1 MQRSSKHN
9 AKPAGG
15 RDRRGSILVLSL
27 GVLVLMATLVLVFG
41 GVAATD
47 RRLGEGIEASREPDR
62 VARQVAEYIARIVAD
77 DVLDREVR
85 AIGVSQI
92 GGAIVP
98 RFGHAAEA
106 WDHPSTSRFMFSSP
120 DAVADGVVRNNPE
133 AYRFNPSGGTG
144 PLLTALGIAAG
155 TAAEDEAQRPRRGSD
170 PWLASDLPVDLAP
183 DFSGLNFDDFRARRD
198 YVQLTNIAPDGRAV
212 NLFNLRN
219 NFNVENGPAG
229 LSQFLTLM
237 PGDNDL
243 PTANAASTGQ
253 RRVDGLDAD
262 PNRPADWFSFQRDV
276 AYPLNRFA
284 VGWDDPRR
292 FEYQFAD
299 ADGDGIADS
308 RWVELV
314 DRTDLGA
321 PGRPVI
327 DSSGTFRF
335 FVAAKAIDLSG
346 RVNVNT
352 ATDGYLAPTDTSLP
366 GFAYRL
372 GASPAEIDLLRIL
385 SGTDAAADTGGLFYN
400 ALPQPPSG
408 NDLGNYTDY
417 GDPDFRLVVGDT
429 AYDYLKFS
437 QASGTLVPGSVAE
450 AHNDLQDLDRWV
462 VENDVNLSARISP
475 TVFLA
480 GIGNGADF
488 KVSPDERVRFWAL
501 SDADGYSSFRQNLVA
516 GNPSGFYSQT
526 ASFGNDSLLEL
537 LTRNGVNDPA
547 VLSPLEATVSGRV
560 AIGGDDLRLS
570 PLRSS
575 RPLSV
580 EVLRDMNAAPV
591 AFATDI
597 RRLVTTISGVRPL
610 ASGALRDENAGVN
623 EPDRL
628 PVRNIRLPQKN
639 IGGTTLDEQIEVWE
653 QRVPLSA
660 LAQSYTGAATQAEQ
674 ARAERSRFWR
684 TANVVFDALAPL
696 QGDGSELAWDIDAYP
711 ELLTAFYGYR
721 GPAFAYRTAGHL
733 VLNWLESI
741 EPGGAAPSSF
751 ADDIRGM
758 TLLMDNAAAYRT
770 AFETAP
776 WSFFQSTSPVQW
788 AVDPSRDIAV
798 SPDDALTS
806 APGTAIDRLLL
817 PERGNVDLRIG
828 DASDGRPAQ
837 DPVVNLYAITPQPVI
852 IEGASM
858 VVNADTPQVGGG
870 DSDHVQ
876 NPANPTGP
884 GLEFATIDYQTHVD
898 NHDFLFSLVAF
909 QIYNPFDTAIPL
921 GRPGATDSGFYLEFQ
936 GRFYP
941 LFGKKFNAASAT
953 GIELMGDEEEL
964 GPGESL
970 TIVIAS
976 QDLPVIEDRL
986 RRFNAA
992 IGAAQGTGGPAIGR
1006 VADATG
1012 VPLDLSAASL
1022 DGIDDLIETHF
1033 APGRDSGRVIV
1044 VAPFDPTGG
1053 ITETSVDWSQA
1064 VAETHFDDDLD
1075 GGRLSGD
1082 IFIDGA
1088 NGDDE
1093 VRLWR
1098 VNPSDTTMRDDV
1110 LVDRLRTL
1118 QLVSGINY
1126 RGRVD
1131 RHGLD
1136 RATRAGGRR
1145 LPGSDDDTDNPNDSN
1160 SSRLAGVAML
1170 TGPYTARHDPVP
1182 NATTYAEN
1190 VNLADNFNYG
1200 GLTFVGFASIRRYD
1214 ELDDGSGN
1222 PVPSSVS
1229 NFDAWPAFAIEPRV
1243 LTEVDGTNVDPLD
1256 QSGSAP
1262 LVDDVRRFPWNRFDS
1277 DDPTELSRRAR
1288 DNDVGEFVDG
1298 NPFYRDFDEFID
1310 DFDATT
1316 GPDFARIIKLD
1327 VAPRSIAGGV
1337 REDIEDAF
1345 HLLGMPWGTQRVEMP
1360 PLTRTPALLRVGDLV
1375 STLAIGPSYSPFRE
1389 RDGRVSQSPTDEF
1402 NQSSPR
1408 IRAELLRARWVTLP
1422 EAMAYALDYASQE
1435 WQPGDP
1441 ESKDWTQPF
1450 AGIGRKP
1457 FFPDNRATSVENPLD
1472 APQDASLDGLFRRD
1486 DPTDRS
1492 RVLGALDGG
1501 YLVLDN
1507 FVPFID
1513 GNPGTPRLEFPAP
1526 FTPFDAGGDVEDIP
1540 LGLGV
1545 PMALGILDRVAPV
1558 SVVAS
1563 AVTAFDDPSTPVNES
1578 VVRLFPA
1585 TNAVPG
1591 VVNVNTA
1598 PTNVLRA
1605 VPMLTP
1611 TFEHDLITAGP
1622 TWGQPRWIYNAGTS
1636 DEEASQ
1642 DLAAS
1647 IAAYRDLRAVA
1658 PLRFYNDPF
1667 IPGGV
1672 TPVPGS
1678 NNPAL
1683 VDFQI
1688 DDPFNLLDPL
1698 ESLGV
1703 RSFSTLVPGLR
1714 ADGVDR
1720 FTSDDVGV
1728 PIAAETPGIRTPSEL
1743 LAIRLRNEL
1752 LADQTAGGGDDPLF
1766 ASRNRFDRLGW
1777 DGDSIDNNAGTVG
1790 VSRLDSVDDAG
1801 NLADEFGERFAVFN
1815 ASAASLDVR
1824 SDVFAVWF
1832 VLHGYSAAD
1841 VAVGP
1846 DDPLL
1851 PSVRKRYLLVLDR
1864 SNVRRAGDEP
1874 RVVMFEELPAD
1885 AN

>member
-62 VARQVAEYIARIVAD
+62 VARQVAEYIASIVGD

-85 AIGVSQI
+85 ATGVTQVG
-92 GGAIVP
+92 GGAVP
-98 RFGHAAEA
+98 RFGHAAET

-120 DAVADGVVRNNPE
+120 DDVADGVVRNNPE
-133 AYRFNPSGGTG
+133 GYRFNPSGGSG
-144 PLLTALGIAAG
+144 PLLTELGLAAAA
-155 TAAEDEAQRPRRGSD
+155 AAEAEAQRPRRGSD
-170 PWLASDLPVDLAP
+170 PWLASDVPVDLAP
-183 DFSGLNFDDFRARRD
+183 DFSGLNFDDYRARRD

-219 NFNVENGPAG
+219 NFNVENGPGG

-243 PTANAASTGQ
+243 PNANPGSTGQ

-262 PNRPADWFSFQRDV
+262 PNRPADWFSFQRDI

-284 VGWDDPRR
+284 LGWDDPRR

-314 DRTDLGA
+314 DRTDLNQ

-327 DSSGTFRF
+327 DTSGTFRF

-352 ATDGYLAPTDTSLP
+352 ATDTYLSPTDTGLP
-366 GFAYRL
+366 GVAYRL
-372 GASPAEIDLLRIL
+372 GASPADIDLLRIL
-385 SGTDAAADTGGLFYN
+385 SGTDAVADTGGLFYD
-400 ALPQPPSG
+400 ALPQPAAA
-408 NDLGNYTDY
+408 NDAANYTLFN
-417 GDPDFRLVVGDT
+417 DPDFRLVVGDT
-429 AYDYLKFS
+429 AYDYLRFS
-437 QASGTLVPGSVAE
+437 QATGSPIPGSVAE

-462 VENDVNLSARISP
+462 IENDVNLSARLVP
-475 TVFLA
+475 TIFQA
-480 GIGNGADF
+480 GIGNGGDF
-488 KVSPDERVRFWAL
+488 KVSPEQRARFWAIN
-501 SDADGYSSFRQNLVA
+501 DADGFSSFNQTSG
-516 GNPSGFYSQT
+516 GNPAAFYAQ
-526 ASFGNDSLLEL
+526 AALFGNDSLLEL
-537 LTRNGVNDPA
+537 LTRNGVNDPR
-547 VLSPLEATVSGRV
+547 VLSPLEAIVSGRV

-570 PLRSS
+570 PLRSN

-580 EVLRDMNAAPV
+580 EVLRDVNAGSV
-591 AFATDI
+591 SFATDI
-597 RRLVTTISGVRPL
+597 RRLVTTISGARPL
-610 ASGALRDENAGVN
+610 SSGAVRDQNAGAN

-628 PVRNIRLPQKN
+628 PVRNVRLPGKN
-639 IGGTTLDEQIEVWE
+639 LGGAVLDEQLEVWE
-653 QRVPLSA
+653 QRLPILA
-660 LAQSYTGAATQAEQ
+660 LAEAYDGGVQQTEQ

-696 QGDGSELAWDIDAYP
+696 QGDGAELAWDVDGFP

-721 GPAFAYRTAGHL
+721 GPAFAYRTAGHV

-741 EPGGAAPSSF
+741 EPGGSAPSDF

-758 TLLMDNAAAYRT
+758 TLLMDNAATFRT

-788 AVDPSRDIAV
+788 AVDPSTDIAV

-806 APGTAIDRLLL
+806 VPGTVIDRLLL

-828 DASDGRPAQ
+828 DTSAGRPAQ
-837 DPVVNLYAITPQPVI
+837 DPVVNLYAIMPQPII
-852 IEGASM
+852 IEGASLI
-858 VVNADTPQVGGG
+858 VNADTPQAGGG
-870 DSDHVQ
+870 DNDHTP

-884 GLEFATIDYQTHVD
+884 GLGFATIDYQPHIQ
-898 NHDFLFSLVAF
+898 NNDFLFSLVGF
-909 QIYNPFDTAIPL
+909 QLYNPFDVAIPL
-921 GRPGATDSGFYLEFQ
+921 GRPGITDSGFYLEFQ

-941 LFGKKFNAASAT
+941 LFGKKFDTGPNGISLMNA
-953 GIELMGDEEEL
+953 EEEL
-964 GPGESL
+964 APGESI

-976 QDLPVIEDRL
+976 QDLTVIEDRL

-992 IGAAQGTGGPAIGR
+992 LGAAQGTGGPAIGR
-1006 VADATG
+1006 VSDATG
-1012 VPLDLSAASL
+1012 VALDRNPAAL
-1022 DGIDDLIETHF
+1022 DGIDDLIEAHF
-1033 APGRDSGRVIV
+1033 APGRNAGRVIV
-1044 VAPFDPTGG
+1044 VAPFDTNAG
-1053 ITETSVDWSQA
+1053 ISDTAVEWNQA
-1064 VAETHFDDDLD
+1064 VSLAHFNDDLN

-1098 VNPSDTTMRDDV
+1098 VNPSNPSMRDDM

-1118 QLVSGINY
+1118 QLVNGINY
-1126 RGRVD
+1126 RGRID
-1131 RHGLD
+1131 RQALD

-1160 SSRLAGVAML
+1160 SSRLQGVSML
-1170 TGPYTARHDPVP
+1170 TGPYTPRHDEVP
-1182 NATTYAEN
+1182 NATTYPEN
-1190 VNLADNFNYG
+1190 VSLADNSNFG
-1200 GLTFVGFASIRRYD
+1200 GLTFVGFSSVRRFD
-1214 ELDDGSGN
+1214 EIDDGSGS
-1222 PVPSSVS
+1222 PVPSAIS
-1229 NFDAWPAFAIEPRV
+1229 NLNAWPAFGVEPRV

-1256 QSGSAP
+1256 QSGAAP
-1262 LVDDVRRFPWNRFDS
+1262 LVDAVRRFPWNRFDS

-1288 DNDVGEFVDG
+1288 DNDIGEFVDG
-1298 NPFYRDFDEFID
+1298 EPFYRDFRDFVD
-1310 DFDATT
+1310 DFDATA
-1316 GPDFARIIKLD
+1316 GPLFARVIKLD
-1327 VAPRSIAGGV
+1327 VEPLNIAGVG
-1337 REDIEDAF
+1337 REDIEDAD
-1345 HLLGMPWGTQRVEMP
+1345 HLLNMPWGTQRVEMP
-1360 PLTRTPALLRVGDLV
+1360 PLGRASSLIRVGDLV

-1389 RDGRVSQSPTDEF
+1389 RDGRVSQSPSDEF
-1402 NQSSPR
+1402 TLSPR

-1441 ESKDWTQPF
+1441 GSKDWTQPF

-1457 FFPDNRATSVENPLD
+1457 FFPDNSATSVANPTD
-1472 APQDASLDGLFRRD
+1472 APQDATLDGLFRRD
-1486 DPTDRS
+1486 NPADRA
-1492 RVLGALDGG
+1492 RVLGALDAG

-1513 GNPGTPRLEFPAP
+1513 GNPGTARTEFPSP

-1545 PMALGILDRVAPV
+1545 PMALAILDSITPV
-1558 SVVAS
+1558 SAVAS
-1563 AVTAFDDPSTPVNES
+1563 AITAFDDPATPANES
-1578 VVRLFPA
+1578 VVRLYPA
-1585 TNAVPG
+1585 TSSVAG

-1598 PTNVLRA
+1598 PVNVLRA
-1605 VPMLTP
+1605 VPMLSP
-1611 TFEHDLITAGP
+1611 TFEHDTITAGAI
-1622 TWGQPRWIYNAGTS
+1622 WGRPRWIYNEATN

-1642 DLAAS
+1642 DLAAT

-1667 IPGGV
+1667 IPGAV
-1672 TPVPGS
+1672 PTVPGS

-1683 VDFQI
+1683 ADFQI
-1688 DDPFNLLDPL
+1688 DDPFNLSDPL
-1698 ESLGV
+1698 ESLGA
-1703 RSFSTLVPGLR
+1703 RTFSTLIPGLR
-1714 ADGVDR
+1714 ADGLDL
-1720 FTSDDVGV
+1720 FASDEVGQPV
-1728 PIAAETPGIRTPSEL
+1728 AAEMPGIRTPSEL
-1743 LAIRLRNEL
+1743 MTVRMRNEL
-1752 LADQTAGGGDDPLF
+1752 LADQTNGGGDDPLF
-1766 ASRNRFDRLGW
+1766 ASRNRFDRFGW
-1777 DGDSIDNNAGTVG
+1777 DGDSIDNNAGALG
-1790 VSRLDSVDDAG
+1790 DSRLDSVNDAG
-1801 NLADEFGERFAVFN
+1801 NLADEYGERFAVYN
-1815 ASAASLDVR
+1815 ASAASMDVR

-1832 VLHGYSAAD
+1832 LLHGYSAAD
-1841 VAVGP
+1841 VAVGAE
-1846 DDPLL
+1846 DPLV

-1864 SNVRRAGDEP
+1864 SNVRRAGERP
-1874 RVVMFEELPAD
+1874 RVVMFEELPVD